1 MKKQQRTFFRTLY
14 ISLTVTFCLIFGM
27 LFAAKAYENTN
38 MIGFGENKK
47 AIEINDGFIF
57 IFDFKVSLPHLP
69 LHQDNR
75 S

>member
-1 MKKQQRTFFRTLY
+1 MKNGKRTFFRTLY
-14 ISLTVTFCLIFGM
+14 ISLTITFCLIFG
-27 LFAAKAYENTN
+27 LFSAARAYENTK

-47 AIEINDGFIF
+47 AIEINDGSIF
-57 IFDFKVSLPHLP
+57 IFDFKVSLPHLR